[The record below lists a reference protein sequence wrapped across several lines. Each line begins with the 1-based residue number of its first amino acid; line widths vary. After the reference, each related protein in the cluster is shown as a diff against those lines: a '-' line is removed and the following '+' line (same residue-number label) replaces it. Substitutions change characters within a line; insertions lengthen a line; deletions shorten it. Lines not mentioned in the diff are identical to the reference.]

1 MEPSGWKA
9 EDGLLVPVYKNDGDE
24 RMARERDALLW
35 RYRTLGGML
44 LRPTLP
50 DPGPILPHDPEFDPP
65 DADDVDAGA
74 A

>member
-1 MEPSGWKA
+1 
-9 EDGLLVPVYKNDGDE
+9 
-24 RMARERDALLW
+24 MARERDALLW

-44 LRPTLP
+44 LRPTLL

-65 DADDVDAGA
+65 DVDDVNAGA